1 MQNNLGPANLGPT
14 LDDPLIRWRRRLSQ
28 TGTDAR
34 RALWIYKKLSSFY
47 RQQITALALVGLLIS
62 MLHPVSVVEA
72 ADAAGPASVDQGT
85 GLADFS
91 FVAIEEVPTEQII
104 QETGFIVKPVV
115 LATDIGR
122 PERELI
128 AEQAKKAAAQKKRR
142 AQLATT
148 TVRSKSATIT
158 VAVSTIERSASV
170 TGNNYPYG
178 YCTWWA
184 KSKRP
189 DLPNHLG
196 NAHAWLSSA
205 ARAGYQTGT
214 TPKVGAIFVSSE
226 GRIGHVGYV
235 EEVTD
240 DSIIVSDMNVIGFGK
255 LSRRT
260 MKITSGVIRGYIY

>member
-14 LDDPLIRWRRRLSQ
+14 LDDPLIRWRRRLRQ
-28 TGTDAR
+28 NGTDAR
-34 RALWIYKKLSSFY
+34 RALWIYKKLFSYY
-47 RQQITALALVGLLIS
+47 RQQITALVLVGLLIS
-62 MLHPVSVVEA
+62 MLHPISVVEA
-72 ADAAGPASVDQGT
+72 ADAAGPASINQSA

-91 FVAIEEVPTEQII
+91 FVSIEEVPTEKLI

-115 LATDIGR
+115 LTTDMGR

-128 AEQAKKAAAQKKRR
+128 AEQAKQAAAQKKRR
-142 AQLATT
+142 TQLATT

-158 VAVSTIERSASV
+158 VNISTLDQNLSSA
-170 TGNNYPYG
+170 GNTYPYG

-184 KSKRP
+184 KNRRP

-196 NAHAWLSSA
+196 NANAWLSNA
-205 ARAGYQTGT
+205 ARAGFQTGT
-214 TPKVGAIFVSSE
+214 RPQVGAIFVSTE

-240 DSIIVSDMNVIGFGK
+240 DSIIVSDMNVIGLGK

-260 MKITSGVIRGYIY
+260 MKIDSGVIRGYIY